1 MLVGLIGHPLIDFI
15 HYAKDIPFLAET
27 SNILQFFLSK
37 NFAQRIIGS
46 VDNDGFGFL
55 AKFRS
60 QLLLYQNPIR
70 GMVAFF
76 FTFLIGNMTMNL

>member
-60 QLLLYQNPIR
+60 
-70 GMVAFF
+70 
-76 FTFLIGNMTMNL
+76 